1 MPPKFNLT
9 RAMAA
14 VATLLYSM
22 VNQTMAQPKCDLL
35 QIAEAYI
42 ARRYPFFVQAGTTPV
57 ISDKGNLW
65 EVTYEL
71 PEGMLGGAPII
82 SIDKRTCIV
91 VRAQITQ

>member
-1 MPPKFNLT
+1 
-9 RAMAA
+9 MAA
-14 VATLLYSM
+14 VATLHLM
-22 VNQTMAQPKCDLL
+22 VNQVMAQPKCDLL

-42 ARRYPFFVQAGTTPV
+42 AKRYPFFVQTGTTPV
-57 ISDKGNLW
+57 ISDKGGLW

-82 SIDKRTCIV
+82 SIDKRTCMV